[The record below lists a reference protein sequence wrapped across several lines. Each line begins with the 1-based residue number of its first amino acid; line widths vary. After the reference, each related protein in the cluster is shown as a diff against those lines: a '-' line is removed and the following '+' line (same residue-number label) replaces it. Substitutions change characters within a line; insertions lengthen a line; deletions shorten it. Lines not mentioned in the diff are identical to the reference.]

1 MSMARENGAKYKR
14 EKGENRMKFSRH
26 GKAFPWMI
34 RAYVERDRFNIHS
47 VASLL
52 SAYWIRVS
60 AMNKGKGVDRRKGQL
75 RVSTRISRQTWRIT
89 SVSSV
94 SEIKIID
101 TIGKSSRNVRSLRDF
116 HLCADFSFKNY
127 TRNEILAVKER
138 ERVDVQGGE
147 ISQK

>member
-34 RAYVERDRFNIHS
+34 RAYETASIFTL
-47 VASLL
+47 SLL
-52 SAYWIRVS
+52 CCPLTEYAFPLWTKEKVWTE
-60 AMNKGKGVDRRKGQL
+60 GKDNCAF
-75 RVSTRISRQTWRIT
+75 RQGLVVKRGELHPFLLFL
-89 SVSSV
+89 

-101 TIGKSSRNVRSLRDF
+101 TIGKSPRNVRSLRDF

-127 TRNEILAVKER
+127 TRNEVLAVKER